1 MEMGD
6 ETRTGSSVVIGCGRT
21 TVVFGP
27 AVDVF
32 CFCCWFGDDEPIP
45 ASCVLALE

>member
-6 ETRTGSSVVIGCGRT
+6 ETRTGSSAVIGCGR
-21 TVVFGP
+21 P
-27 AVDVF
+27 AVDAF
-32 CFCCWFGDDEPIP
+32 CFCSCCCSWFGDDEPIP